1 MFGVVDVWA
10 YVGAVVLLTLLPGP
24 NSMYVLSVAAR
35 RGLRPGFIAAG
46 GVFVGDSVLMAA
58 SALGLSSLF
67 AASPTLFTIV
77 KWAGAAY
84 LSWIALGMLR
94 SAWTALRTKEKQPDQ
109 TELLSKEHPFRRA
122 FTASILNPKS
132 LLFYVALF
140 VQFIDPSYAYPV
152 LSYLVLMVIVLA
164 IDMMYMVSLIFFGD
178 RLARIFR
185 RRRRAAAAG
194 NATVGAA
201 LMAFAAVLLA
211 N

>member
-1 MFGVVDVWA
+1 MWA
-10 YVGAVVLLTLLPGP
+10 FVGAVVLLTLLPGP

-35 RGLRPGFIAAG
+35 RGLRPGFTAAG
-46 GVFVGDSVLMAA
+46 GVAVGDSILMAM

-94 SAWTALRTKEKQPDQ
+94 AAWNALRSREKKTDN
-109 TELLSKEHPFRRA
+109 ESEMLNEHPFRRA
-122 FTASILNPKS
+122 FIASILNPKS

-140 VQFIDPSYAYPV
+140 VQFIDPNYAYPI
-152 LSYLVLMVIVLA
+152 LSYLVLMVIVVGV
-164 IDMMYMVSLIFFGD
+164 DMMYMVSLIFFGD
-178 RLARIFR
+178 RLAKLFR
-185 RRRRAAAAG
+185 KRRRAAAAG
-194 NATVGAA
+194 NATVGTA
-201 LMAFAAVLLA
+201 LMTFAAVLIA